1 MIFFINYIY
10 IRRTKCSSQ
19 KTTSTKF
26 TAAGSFSAAARN
38 LYITQPAISIA
49 VKKEEQEL
57 GQPIFERSSS
67 RLLLT
72 DAGRAY
78 IDAVEKLHRIEEDLK
93 GLLGNDLSNL
103 KTGALRIGAS
113 SFFLS
118 SIVLPVVAEYSRRYP
133 GISLDVQEA
142 PSLELQ
148 KRLANEALD
157 ILVDPVDQ
165 QCDTFNSVILF
176 EDHFLLAVPDAPNFF
191 ASMGIKKDL
200 LPAAFTAD
208 EIRRGVHLDPAAP
221 SVSLSSFAKAP
232 FLLLRPETIAYER
245 AVKLCSQNGFA
256 PNIRL
261 QLDQLATA
269 YRSCGAGLGVTLL
282 SDTVVRM
289 SDHDEPV
296 VFYKLD
302 SDDVSR
308 NIAVMWK
315 KKRYVSKAME
325 EFTKLAVE
333 MFSG

>member
-1 MIFFINYIY
+1 MKEKNVPVK
-10 IRRTKCSSQ
+10 RLHL
-19 KTTSTKF
+19 
-26 TAAGSFSAAARN
+26 RN
-38 LYITQPAISIA
+38 LPLRQLLRRGKESLYHPARYQHRS
-49 VKKEEQEL
+49 KKREQEL

-67 RLLLT
+67 RILLT

-93 GLLGNDLSNL
+93 VYCNDLSNL

-191 ASMGIKKDL
+191 ASMGIKKTFFL
-200 LPAAFTAD
+200 RHSPPTRSAA
-208 EIRRGVHLDPAAP
+208 
-221 SVSLSSFAKAP
+221 
-232 FLLLRPETIAYER
+232 
-245 AVKLCSQNGFA
+245 
-256 PNIRL
+256 
-261 QLDQLATA
+261 
-269 YRSCGAGLGVTLL
+269 
-282 SDTVVRM
+282 
-289 SDHDEPV
+289 
-296 VFYKLD
+296 VF
-302 SDDVSR
+302 
-308 NIAVMWK
+308 I
-315 KKRYVSKAME
+315 
-325 EFTKLAVE
+325 
-333 MFSG
+333 

>member
-1 MIFFINYIY
+1 MFQSKDYIY
-10 IRRTKCSSQ
+10 EIYRC
-19 KTTSTKF
+19 
-26 TAAGSFSAAARN
+26 GSFSAAARN

-78 IDAVEKLHRIEEDLK
+78 IDAVEKLHRIEDDLK
-93 GLLGNDLSNL
+93 VYCNDLSNL

-221 SVSLSSFAKAP
+221 SVSLSSFDLNVNQSMNPISSSSAQ
-232 FLLLRPETIAYER
+232 Y
-245 AVKLCSQNGFA
+245 
-256 PNIRL
+256 
-261 QLDQLATA
+261 
-269 YRSCGAGLGVTLL
+269 
-282 SDTVVRM
+282 
-289 SDHDEPV
+289 PV
-296 VFYKLD
+296 
-302 SDDVSR
+302 
-308 NIAVMWK
+308 
-315 KKRYVSKAME
+315 
-325 EFTKLAVE
+325 
-333 MFSG
+333 

>member
-1 MIFFINYIY
+1 MFQSKDYIY
-10 IRRTKCSSQ
+10 EIYRC
-19 KTTSTKF
+19 
-26 TAAGSFSAAARN
+26 GSFSAAAKN

-93 GLLGNDLSNL
+93 VYCNDLSNL

-157 ILVDPVDQ
+157 ILVDPVTSRVTPSTPSSSSRI
-165 QCDTFNSVILF
+165 TFS
-176 EDHFLLAVPDAPNFF
+176 
-191 ASMGIKKDL
+191 
-200 LPAAFTAD
+200 
-208 EIRRGVHLDPAAP
+208 
-221 SVSLSSFAKAP
+221 SLS
-232 FLLLRPETIAYER
+232 
-245 AVKLCSQNGFA
+245 Q
-256 PNIRL
+256 
-261 QLDQLATA
+261 
-269 YRSCGAGLGVTLL
+269 VTRISLPL
-282 SDTVVRM
+282 W
-289 SDHDEPV
+289 E
-296 VFYKLD
+296 
-302 SDDVSR
+302 
-308 NIAVMWK
+308 
-315 KKRYVSKAME
+315 
-325 EFTKLAVE
+325 
-333 MFSG
+333 

>member
-1 MIFFINYIY
+1 MIY
-10 IRRTKCSSQ
+10 C
-19 KTTSTKF
+19 
-26 TAAGSFSAAARN
+26 
-38 LYITQPAISIA
+38 
-49 VKKEEQEL
+49 
-57 GQPIFERSSS
+57 
-67 RLLLT
+67 
-72 DAGRAY
+72 
-78 IDAVEKLHRIEEDLK
+78 
-93 GLLGNDLSNL
+93 NDLANL

-165 QCDTFNSVILF
+165 QGGTFDSVILF
-176 EDHFLLAVPDAPNFF
+176 EDHFLLAVPSAPNFF
-191 ASMGIKKDL
+191 ASMGINKDL

-208 EIRRGVHLDPAAP
+208 EIRRGIHLDPAAP

-245 AVKLCSQNGFA
+245 AMKLCSQNGFA

-308 NIAVMWK
+308 DIAVMWK

-325 EFTKLAVE
+325 EFTKLAAE

>member
-1 MIFFINYIY
+1 MFQSKDYIY
-10 IRRTKCSSQ
+10 EIYRC
-19 KTTSTKF
+19 
-26 TAAGSFSAAARN
+26 GSFSAAARN

-78 IDAVEKLHRIEEDLK
+78 IDAVEKLHRIEDDLK
-93 GLLGNDLSNL
+93 VYCNDLSNL

-165 QCDTFNSVILF
+165 QGDTFDSVILF
-176 EDHFLLAVPDAPNFF
+176 EDHFLLAVPSAPNFF

-232 FLLLRPETIAYER
+232 FLLLRPVNHSIHLFRTDNRFYTSKIRCHYPQFS
-245 AVKLCSQNGFA
+245 VFLQDFFQPVCQPLISTPF
-256 PNIRL
+256 PVICRL
-261 QLDQLATA
+261 QL
-269 YRSCGAGLGVTLL
+269 C
-282 SDTVVRM
+282 
-289 SDHDEPV
+289 
-296 VFYKLD
+296 KL
-302 SDDVSR
+302 
-308 NIAVMWK
+308 I
-315 KKRYVSKAME
+315 
-325 EFTKLAVE
+325 
-333 MFSG
+333 

>member
-1 MIFFINYIY
+1 MFQSKDYIY
-10 IRRTKCSSQ
+10 EIYRC
-19 KTTSTKF
+19 
-26 TAAGSFSAAARN
+26 GSFSAAARN

-78 IDAVEKLHRIEEDLK
+78 IDAVEKLQRIEEDLK
-93 GLLGNDLSNL
+93 VYCNDLSNL

-118 SIVLPVVAEYSRRYP
+118 SIVLPVVAEFSRRYP

-157 ILVDPVDQ
+157 ILVDPIDQ
-165 QCDTFNSVILF
+165 QGDTFESIHLF
-176 EDHFLLAVPDAPNFF
+176 EDHFLLAVPSDPELFS
-191 ASMGIKKDL
+191 SMVIKKDL
-200 LPAAFTAD
+200 LPASLTAE
-208 EIRRGVHLDPAAP
+208 EICCGVHLDPSTP
-221 SVSLSSFAKAP
+221 SVSLSAFSQSP
-232 FLLLRPETIAYER
+232 FLLLRPETIAHER
-245 AVKLCSQNGFA
+245 ALKLCAQSGFT

-289 SDHDEPV
+289 SDHDESV
-296 VFYKLD
+296 VFYKLN

-308 NIAVMWK
+308 DIAVMWK

-325 EFTKLAVE
+325 EFTKLAAE
-333 MFSG
+333 MFAKNPFS

>member
-1 MIFFINYIY
+1 MFQSKDYIY
-10 IRRTKCSSQ
+10 EIYRS
-19 KTTSTKF
+19 
-26 TAAGSFSAAARN
+26 GSFSAAARN

-57 GQPIFERSSS
+57 GQPIFERASS

-72 DAGRAY
+72 DAGHAY
-78 IDAVEKLHRIEEDLK
+78 IDSVEKIRRIEDSLK
-93 GLLGNDLSNL
+93 IYCNDLSNL
-103 KTGALRIGAS
+103 KTGALKVGAS

-118 SIVLPVVAEYSRRYP
+118 SIVLPVIAEYSRRYP

-165 QCDTFNSVILF
+165 QGDTFESIRLF
-176 EDHFLLAVPDAPNFF
+176 EDHFLLAVPSDPKLFS
-191 ASMGIKKDL
+191 SMGIKKDL
-200 LPAAFTAD
+200 LPATLTAE
-208 EIRRGVHLDPAAP
+208 EICRGAHLAPSTP
-221 SVSLSSFAKAP
+221 SVSLSAFAKAP
-232 FLLLRPETIAYER
+232 FLLLRPETIAHER
-245 AVKLCSQNGFA
+245 ALKLCAQSGFT

-282 SDTVVRM
+282 SDTVVHM

-308 NIAVMWK
+308 EVAVMWK

-325 EFTKLAVE
+325 EFAKLAVE
-333 MFSG
+333 MFAQH